1 MPVVYSPLSPYT
13 GPLPKAWGGEIF
25 KEGEDVLFVSFD
37 PVMWLATKNFSDMSV
52 RFGINSI
59 YLVFRLLGP
68 EPNTCASCIHVAD
81 YAINLNRQAT
91 FIGAIEY
98 SKIFPR

>member
-13 GPLPKAWGGEIF
+13 GPLPKACGGEIF

-37 PVMWLATKNFSDMSV
+37 PVRWLATKNFSDMSI
-52 RFGINSI
+52 RFGIDSI
-59 YLVFRLLGP
+59 CDYRLLGP
-68 EPNTCASCIHVAD
+68 ELNTCASYIHVAD